1 MAMSFSINANRCKYP
16 ESQFQK
22 IALFFLAMV
31 FFSFAAN
38 AQAQT
43 WLSGPGTGDW
53 NTASNWSS
61 PSVPN
66 AQSAFATFGTSG
78 ITNVSLSSG
87 VSVDTIQFNGGASA
101 FTINTNLNNV
111 LALFGSGIVN
121 NSSAI
126 QSLAVGSGGEM
137 DFYNTS
143 TAGNAQ
149 ITSNSFINFFSNS
162 NAGTASIMNNATAN
176 LRFFANSSAESA
188 LITNN
193 GVFDFLDNATA
204 GDSNI
209 TNNGNL
215 VFTGQGNGISF
226 STAGNAAITNN
237 NAMSFNNYSM
247 AGNSIITNS
256 NTGTLVF
263 NENSTT
269 ENSTIINS
277 SGGTFDFKDD
287 STAAHSNITNSGNLD
302 FTGQGNGVSF
312 STAGNAT
319 ITNNNT
325 MLFNDYSTAANSTIT
340 NASAGVVTFYD
351 DTTAGNSNIT
361 NDGNLVFT
369 GQSNGI
375 SFSTAGQAAITN
387 NNQVNFNDY
396 STAGNSILANG
407 SSGTLNFNNNSTAG
421 NAGIVNNFEV
431 FFYNNATA
439 GFGNVVNNHAVSF
452 EDNSTA
458 GNADITNNAGLV
470 FSNNST
476 AGSATITT
484 NLGYAFFQNSASG
497 GTARFIFNGSANLGI
512 YAETTGT
519 VTIGSLEGSGSVSL
533 GTNNL
538 TTGLNNL
545 NTSYSGI
552 IGVGGVGG
560 SLTKIGTGTFTLSGT
575 NIYTGGTDIST
586 GTLVA
591 ANSGALGTGS
601 VVVNG
606 GTLSLD
612 GPRTLSIGGNYTQT
626 FAGTL
631 QLGLG
636 GTSIGQWDNLNVT
649 GASNLAGTLNLV
661 SYNGFHGGVDE
672 TFELLDATGGLSGR
686 FGTIV
691 DSIYEPVSIIYTPN
705 QVILNTMTYS
715 QFALTTNEKNVA
727 DDLDNL
733 AVNSEDTALLNTLT
747 ALPAPSL
754 TAVYDQISPSN
765 LTPLYRMR
773 FMASQAQGELV
784 WQRFSELW
792 KSKNFNSTNVAWDNQ
807 SPMFA
812 SAMPAEQEAQI
823 GRGFQPNPWGGFLSE
838 IGNFGTVNSDGNGAG
853 YQFSTRGTTAGVD
866 YRMAKEL
873 AGGLLIGYDDS
884 GSDQSTGTVNM
895 TGGQLGLYT
904 GWKSDDFHIEALID
918 AGIDSYTT
926 QRTAFD
932 GAADGSTS
940 SLEYSGLLNV
950 GYDIPVGDFEMDTFL
965 SGQFT
970 QVNVNG
976 FNETGSLAPLTFT
989 NQSEAYLD
997 SDLGFQL
1004 SDSWKVGKMKL
1015 SPSLNA
1021 AWEHVY
1027 QGNLDSLIANFGTGN
1042 NFAVYGSGTGT
1053 DAAVLG
1059 GGLKAEFPRG
1069 FSVYFDYQ
1077 GKQGM
1082 TNYTEQSFTGG
1093 INVAFGDS
1101 ESEKVYG
1108 DRTKVLKAVP
1118 TVSPSMRPAVS
1129 LPLIQSQTVSVAP
1142 SPAATPVVTVLPAPT
1157 PRIVPV
1163 KTHVV
1168 APMASP
1174 TTTSWSLGPLV
1185 PTQGIIEVETPT
1197 ATPAPVGSGNHPF

>member
-1 MAMSFSINANRCKYP
+1 MAMSFSINANWYKCP
-16 ESQFQK
+16 ESQLQK
-22 IALFFLAMV
+22 ILLSFLMAAV
-31 FFSFAAN
+31 FCFAAN
-38 AQAQT
+38 VQAQT
-43 WLSGPGTGDW
+43 WSSSPGNGDW
-53 NTASNWSS
+53 NTPSNWSS
-61 PSVPN
+61 PSNVPN
-66 AQSAFATFGTSG
+66 AQSAFATFGTSSM
-78 ITNVSLSSG
+78 TNVSLSSG

-101 FTINTNLNNV
+101 FTITINSTPNPNI
-111 LALFGSGIVN
+111 LAFFGSGIVN
-121 NSSAI
+121 HSAAI

-143 TAGNAQ
+143 TVGNTQ
-149 ITSNSFINFFSNS
+149 ITNNNFINFFSNS
-162 NAGTASIMNNATAN
+162 NAGTATITNNSTAN
-176 LRFFANSSAESA
+176 FRFFGNSSAESA
-188 LITNN
+188 SITNN

-204 GDSNI
+204 GNSNI

-215 VFTGQGNGISF
+215 GFTGSSDGVSF
-226 STAGNAAITNN
+226 SAAGSAKITNN
-237 NAMSFNNYSM
+237 NAMSFNSYAT
-247 AGNSIITNS
+247 AGNSTIT

-263 NENSTT
+263 NEDSTAA
-269 ENSTIINS
+269 NSTITNS
-277 SGGTFDFKDD
+277 SGGTFDFKDA
-287 STAAHSNITNSGNLD
+287 STAAHSNITNNGNLA

-325 MLFNDYSTAANSTIT
+325 MLFNDYSTAADSTIA
-340 NASAGVVTFYD
+340 NASGGVVTFFD
-351 DTTAGNSNIT
+351 DTTAGNSNII
-361 NDGNLVFT
+361 NNGNLVFT
-369 GQSNGI
+369 GQNNGV

-387 NNQVNFNDY
+387 NNQMNFNDY

-407 SSGTLNFNNNSTAG
+407 SSGTLNFNNNSTVG

-439 GFGNVVNNHAVSF
+439 GFGNMVNNNSVSF

-476 AGSATITT
+476 AGSATIMT
-484 NLGYAFFQNSASG
+484 NIGYVFFQNSASG
-497 GTARFIFNGSANLGI
+497 GSARFIFSGSANLGI

-519 VTIGSLEGSGSVSL
+519 PVTIGSLEGSGSVSL
-533 GTNNL
+533 GANNL

-552 IGVGGVGG
+552 IGVGGVSG
-560 SLTKIGTGTFTLSGT
+560 SLTKIGAGIFTLSST
-575 NIYTGGTDIST
+575 NIYTGGTEIDD
-586 GTLVA
+586 GMLMA

-601 VVVNG
+601 VAVNG
-606 GTLSLD
+606 GTLSLG
-612 GPRTLSIGGNYTQT
+612 GPRTLNIGGNYTQT
-626 FAGTL
+626 SVGTL
-631 QLGLG
+631 QLGLA
-636 GTSIGQWDNLNVT
+636 GTSLGQWDNLNVT
-649 GASNLAGTLNLV
+649 GTSTLAGTLNLV
-661 SYNGFHGGVDE
+661 SYNGFHGGVGE

-691 DSIYEPVSIIYTPN
+691 DSIYEPVSIVYTPN
-705 QVILNTMTYS
+705 EVILDAMTYS

-727 DDLDNL
+727 GDLDNL

-747 ALPAPSL
+747 ALPASSL
-754 TAVYDQISPSN
+754 MAVYDQISPSN
-765 LTPLYRMR
+765 LTPMYRMR
-773 FMASQAQGELV
+773 FMVSQAQGELV

-792 KSKNFNSTNVAWDNQ
+792 KIKNFNSTTMAWDDQ
-807 SPMFA
+807 GPMFA
-812 SAMPAEQEAQI
+812 STMPAEQEARI
-823 GRGFQPNPWGGFLSE
+823 ARGSQPSPWGGFLSE
-838 IGNFGTVNSDGNGAG
+838 MGNFGKVTSDGNGAG

-866 YRMAKEL
+866 YRMAKDL
-873 AGGLLIGYDDS
+873 VGGLLIGYDDS

-904 GWKSDDFHIEALID
+904 GWKSDEFHIEALID

-932 GAADGSTS
+932 GTANGSTS
-940 SLEYSGLLNV
+940 SLEYSGLLNF
-950 GYDIPVGDFEMDTFL
+950 GYDIPVGDFEVNTFL

-976 FNETGSLAPLTFT
+976 FNEIGSLAPLTFSS
-989 NQSEAYLD
+989 QSEAYLD
-997 SDLGFQL
+997 SNLGFQL
-1004 SDSWKVGKMKL
+1004 SHSWKVGKMKL

-1042 NFAVYGSGTGT
+1042 NFTVYGSDTGM

-1059 GGLKAEFPRG
+1059 GGLNAEFPRG

-1093 INVAFGDS
+1093 INVAFGGS

-1108 DRTKVLKAVP
+1108 DQTKVLKVVP
-1118 TVSPSMRPAVS
+1118 VVSP
-1129 LPLIQSQTVSVAP
+1129 T
-1142 SPAATPVVTVLPAPT
+1142 ATPVVTVLPVPT
-1157 PRIVPV
+1157 PTIMPLKTPV
-1163 KTHVV
+1163 VTAVV
-1168 APMASP
+1168 SP
-1174 TTTSWSLGPLV
+1174 TMTPWSLGPLV
-1185 PTQGIIEVETPT
+1185 PTQGIISIATPT
-1197 ATPAPVGSGNHPF
+1197 ATPVVAGSENRPF